1 MGLRRLR
8 ARLDQVQG
16 NANLTINDARDLVL
30 DLQDGFGVKIRPLK
44 GFSAFMTRL
53 VLAVITFLV
62 AVLLHK
68 LAKYV
73 PFVQDPDV
81 PPQLDLSWM
90 EGEDIP
96 LLVSIDPSVDTKKE
110 PNHV

>member
-1 MGLRRLR
+1 MAFRRLQQ
-8 ARLDQVQG
+8 RLNQVQG
-16 NANLTINDARDLVL
+16 KFNVTADMIQDLAL
-30 DLQDGFGVKIRPLK
+30 DFQDGFGVKIRPLK

-53 VLAVITFLV
+53 ILAVITFLV

-81 PPQLDLSWM
+81 PPQLDLAWM

-96 LLVSIDPSVDTKKE
+96 LLVSVDPTVDVKKE
-110 PNHV
+110 V